1 MGSDVGDDDEDGMDN
16 SLGRLAG
23 LAAFV
28 LMLARMG
35 RLLDTSE
42 QAPQWQLIMVAAAFL
57 GGVVWWLLGQTVKN
71 RKLAIAAFTI
81 LGVALF
87 LRTSVP
93 QTLIA
98 GFIPTVTTPSEV
110 AHEASQALDLI
121 RFGVAPV
128 FPTSGLVGILAV
140 LMWIVGGLYVWGAAN
155 GPTMAM
161 VVPPLGLYLQF
172 AVMDRVRAGRG
183 WMGAA
188 IAVLALAIAAV
199 ALERR
204 NEAGRVR
211 DLDGRP
217 LPRRARGWAV
227 TVALLVAAGSL
238 FATQGAVG
246 LVPPNG
252 NLPWRL
258 GGGYGP
264 GFGGVAFDRLAD
276 LQQRIITRS
285 NAVLFRATL
294 SSGAPPADQIYWRME
309 SLDTF
314 DGASWRPSAAVADF
328 YTSGSA
334 GGDPAHAYR
343 GTTQVISERIQIDLL
358 RSPVLP
364 TAGIAQFLQS
374 DSVNVSGFQTTPDGS
389 VLYQAQL
396 GEGDQYQV
404 EAVFPDFEADLG
416 AYATLPNGTLSP
428 LFANAAEDGEFTA
441 QPSTNNGA
449 VGRPADIERFIELDE
464 DMPAA
469 IGQVARQQTSGATT
483 DFERAW
489 LLQWWFRDS
498 SQFEYSTEVSTGHGV
513 LDLEDWLTDP
523 TSQNYRTG
531 YCEQFAA
538 SMAVLGRA
546 LNIPSR
552 VVWGFTPGRVQTQAD
567 GTEVIVVRDNNAHA
581 WVEMWMDGFGWVK
594 FDPTPRGDGTLPDS
608 VTAAFN
614 PVPYLPPPDPNAPD
628 IARPGFIDD
637 SEIPGQLDEDGN
649 PIGGGDSLF
658 DFASWWWIIPTL
670 AVLATVIP
678 LVKEVRRRRRL
689 RLIKEGDITAVWD
702 EIVDRLA
709 DLGQPVPEYQT
720 PLEFA
725 AGRDR
730 VLVPIARSYT
740 AAIYG
745 GRNGRATESD
755 LRHFEQ
761 WLKLRYEGPER
772 ARAAFSLRSLF
783 DRQRSN

>member
-1 MGSDVGDDDEDGMDN
+1 MGHDYEDGMDN
-16 SLGRLAG
+16 SLGRIAG

-28 LMLARMG
+28 LMLARSG
-35 RLLDTSE
+35 RLLDSSE
-42 QAPQWQLIMVAAAFL
+42 QAPEWQLIMIAGAFL
-57 GGVVWWLLGQTVKN
+57 GGAVWWVLGQTTKN
-71 RKLAIAAFTI
+71 RRLGVAILSILA
-81 LGVALF
+81 VALF

-98 GFIPTVTTPSEV
+98 GFIPTLETPGEV
-110 AHEASQALDLI
+110 AHELAQAVDLI

-128 FPTSGLVGILAV
+128 FPTSGLIGILAV
-140 LMWIVGGLYVWGAAN
+140 LMWVVGALYVWGATT
-155 GPTMAM
+155 GPTTAM
-161 VVPPLGLYLQF
+161 VVPSLALYLQF
-172 AVMDRVRAGRG
+172 AVMDRMRAGRG
-183 WMGAA
+183 WMGAS
-188 IAVLALAIAAV
+188 IAVIALAIAAV

-204 NEAGRVR
+204 SDAGQVR
-211 DLDGRP
+211 DADGRP
-217 LPRRARGWAV
+217 LPRRARGWAM
-227 TVALLVAAGSL
+227 TIALLVATGSL
-238 FATQGAVG
+238 FATQGASG

-276 LQQRIITRS
+276 LRQRIITRS

-294 SSGAPPADQIYWRME
+294 SSGSPPADQIYWRME
-309 SLDTF
+309 SLDDF
-314 DGASWRPSAAVADF
+314 DGESWRPSMAVADF
-328 YTSGSA
+328 YTPESA

-343 GTTQVISERIQIDLL
+343 GTTEVISERIQIDLL

-364 TAGIAQFLQS
+364 TAGIARFLQS
-374 DSVNVSGFQTTPDGS
+374 DSVNVAGFQTTPDGS
-389 VLYQAQL
+389 LLYQAQL

-416 AYATLPNGTLSP
+416 ALATLPDGSLSP
-428 LFANAAEDGEFTA
+428 LFANAAEDGVFTA
-441 QPSTNNGA
+441 EPVTGRGEA
-449 VGRPADIERFIELDE
+449 GRPADIERFTELDE
-464 DMPAA
+464 DLPQA
-469 IGQVARQQTSGATT
+469 IAQIARQQTLGATT

-498 SQFEYSTEVSTGHGV
+498 LQFDYSTEVSTGHGV

-546 LNIPSR
+546 IGVPSR
-552 VVWGFTPGRVQTQAD
+552 VVWGFTPGQVQTQAD
-567 GTEVIVVRDNNAHA
+567 GTEVIVVRDRNAHA

-614 PVPYLPPPDPNAPD
+614 PVAYLPPPDPNAPD
-628 IARPGFIDD
+628 IARPGFLDESQTSD
-637 SEIPGQLDEDGN
+637 QLDEEGN
-649 PIGGGDSLF
+649 PIGQGNSWF
-658 DFASWWWIIPTL
+658 DIASWWWILPAL
-670 AVLATVIP
+670 VVLAAGVP
-678 LVKEVRRRRRL
+678 MLKEVRRRRR
-689 RLIKEGDITAVWD
+689 RRRIKEGDITAVWD

-709 DLGQPVPEYQT
+709 DLRQPVPEHQT

-725 AGRDR
+725 NARDR

-740 AAIYG
+740 AAVYG
-745 GRNGRATESD
+745 GRNGKATESD

-761 WLKLRYEGPER
+761 WLKLRYEGGER
-772 ARAAFSLRSLF
+772 ARAAFSLRSLI
-783 DRQRSN
+783 DRQP

>member
-1 MGSDVGDDDEDGMDN
+1 MDN
-16 SLGRLAG
+16 SLGRIAG
-23 LAAFV
+23 LAAFI

-42 QAPQWQLIMVAAAFL
+42 QAPQWQLIMIAAAFL
-57 GGVVWWLLGQTVKN
+57 GGVVWWLLGQTIKN
-71 RKLAIAAFTI
+71 RRLGLTVFTI
-81 LGVALF
+81 LGFTLF

-98 GFIPTVTTPSEV
+98 GFIPTLATPGEV
-110 AHEASQALDLI
+110 VHEMTQALDLI

-128 FPTSGLVGILAV
+128 FPTAGLVGILAV
-140 LMWIVGGLYVWGAAN
+140 LMWVIGGLYLWGAAS
-155 GPTMAM
+155 GPTTAM
-161 VVPPLGLYLQF
+161 VVPSLGLYLQF

-183 WMGAA
+183 WMGAS
-188 IAVLALAIAAV
+188 IAVLALAIAAI

-204 NEAGRVR
+204 NDAGRVR

-238 FATQGAVG
+238 FATQGAAG

-276 LQQRIITRS
+276 LQQRIIRRS
-285 NAVLFRATL
+285 NAILFQATL
-294 SSGAPPADQIYWRME
+294 SSGGPPADQIYWRME
-309 SLDTF
+309 SLDVF
-314 DGASWRPSAAVADF
+314 DGVSWRPSAAVADF
-328 YTSGSA
+328 YTPESA
-334 GGDPAHAYR
+334 GGDPDHSYR
-343 GTTQVISERIQIDLL
+343 GTTVVISERIRMSLL

-364 TAGIAQFLQS
+364 TAGIARFVQS

-389 VLYQAQL
+389 LLYQAQL
-396 GEGDQYQV
+396 GEGDEYQV
-404 EAVFPDFEADLG
+404 EAIFPDFEADLG
-416 AYATLPNGTLSP
+416 ALATRPDGTLSP
-428 LFANAAEDGEFTA
+428 LFANAAEDGVFTA
-441 QPSTNNGA
+441 EPGPGGA
-449 VGRPADIERFIELDE
+449 ALDRPDDIEHFIELDE
-464 DMPAA
+464 DLPAA
-469 IGQVARQQTSGATT
+469 IGQVARRQTSGATT
-483 DFERAW
+483 NFERAW

-498 SQFEYSTEVSTGHGV
+498 LQFEYSTDVTTGHGV
-513 LDLEDWLTDP
+513 LELLDWLTDP
-523 TSQNYRTG
+523 ASLNYRTG

-546 LNIPSR
+546 LGIPSR
-552 VVWGFTPGRVQTQAD
+552 VVWGFTPGKVQTQAD

-608 VTAAFN
+608 VTASFN
-614 PVPYLPPPDPNAPD
+614 PVAYLPPPDPNAPD

-637 SEIPGQLDEDGN
+637 SEISGELDEEGN
-649 PIGGGDSLF
+649 PIGAGDSLF
-658 DFASWWWIIPTL
+658 DFASWWWILPASAGL
-670 AVLATVIP
+670 ACGIP
-678 LVKEVRRRRRL
+678 LLKEVRRRRRL
-689 RLIKEGDITAVWD
+689 RRIKEGDITAVWD

-709 DLGQPVPEYQT
+709 DLGQPVPEHQT

-725 AGRDR
+725 NGRDR

-740 AAIYG
+740 AAVYG

-761 WLKLRYEGPER
+761 WLRLRYEGPER
-772 ARAAFSLRSLF
+772 ARAAFSLRSLIA
-783 DRQRSN
+783 REP

>member
-1 MGSDVGDDDEDGMDN
+1 
-16 SLGRLAG
+16 
-23 LAAFV
+23 
-28 LMLARMG
+28 MLARMG

-57 GGVVWWLLGQTVKN
+57 GGVVWWLLGQTIKN
-71 RKLAIAAFTI
+71 RKLAVAAFTI
-81 LGVALF
+81 LAIALF

-98 GFIPTVTTPSEV
+98 GFIPTLATPGEV
-110 AHEASQALDLI
+110 AHEMGQALDLI

-140 LMWIVGGLYVWGAAN
+140 LMWIIGGLYVWGAAG
-155 GPTMAM
+155 GPTIAM
-161 VVPPLGLYLQF
+161 VVPSLGLYLQF

-183 WMGAA
+183 WMGAS
-188 IAVLALAIAAV
+188 IAVLALAIAAI
-199 ALERR
+199 ALERH

-211 DLDGRP
+211 DSDGRP

-238 FATQGAVG
+238 FATQGAAG
-246 LVPPNG
+246 LVPPSG

-276 LQQRIITRS
+276 LRQRIIKRS

-294 SSGAPPADQIYWRME
+294 SSGSPPADQIYWRME
-309 SLDTF
+309 SLDVF
-314 DGASWRPSAAVADF
+314 DGVSWRPSAADIEF
-328 YTSGSA
+328 YTPESA
-334 GGDPAHAYR
+334 GGDPEHAYR
-343 GTTQVISERIQIDLL
+343 GTTEVISERIQMGLL

-364 TAGIAQFLQS
+364 TAGIARFLQS
-374 DSVNVSGFQTTPDGS
+374 DSVNVAGFQTTPDGS
-389 VLYQAQL
+389 LLYQAQL

-416 AYATLPNGTLSP
+416 ALATLPDGSLSP
-428 LFANAAEDGEFTA
+428 LFANAAEDGAFDVEA
-441 QPSTNNGA
+441 APGGGA
-449 VGRPADIERFIELDE
+449 VDRPADIERFIALDE
-464 DMPAA
+464 DLPPGIA
-469 IGQVARQQTSGATT
+469 QVARQQTSGATT

-498 SQFEYSTEVSTGHGV
+498 LQFEYSTDVSTGHGV
-513 LDLEDWLTDP
+513 LDLEDWLTDSS
-523 TSQNYRTG
+523 SQNYRTG

-546 LNIPSR
+546 LGIPSR
-552 VVWGFTPGRVQTQAD
+552 VVWGFTPGRVQTQGD
-567 GTEVIVVRDNNAHA
+567 GTEIIVVRDNNAHA

-637 SEIPGQLDEDGN
+637 SEIPGSFDEDGN
-649 PIGGGDSLF
+649 PLGGGDSWF
-658 DFASWWWIIPTL
+658 DIASWWWILPAL
-670 AVLATVIP
+670 AVLASGIP
-678 LVKEVRRRRRL
+678 LLKEVRRRRRL
-689 RLIKEGDITAVWD
+689 RRIKEGDITAVWD

-709 DLGQPVPEYQT
+709 DLGQPIPEHQT

-725 AGRDR
+725 NARDR

-740 AAIYG
+740 AAVYG
-745 GRNGRATESD
+745 GRNGRATVAD
-755 LRHFEQ
+755 LRHFEK

-772 ARAAFSLRSLF
+772 ARAVFSLRSLI
-783 DRQRSN
+783 DRDR

>member
-1 MGSDVGDDDEDGMDN
+1 VGTGLDDHDEDGMDN
-16 SLGRLAG
+16 SLGRIAG

-35 RLLDTSE
+35 RLLDTSD
-42 QAPQWQLIMVAAAFL
+42 QAPQWQLIMIAAAFL

-71 RKLAIAAFTI
+71 RKLAIAVFSI
-81 LGVALF
+81 LGIALF
-87 LRTSVP
+87 LRTAVP

-98 GFIPTVTTPSEV
+98 GIIPSVATPGEV
-110 AHEASQALDLI
+110 AHEMSQALDLI

-128 FPTSGLVGILAV
+128 FPSAGLVGILAV
-140 LMWIVGGLYVWGAAN
+140 LMWIVGGLYVWGAAG
-155 GPTMAM
+155 GPTTAM
-161 VVPPLGLYLQF
+161 VIPSLGLYLQF
-172 AVMDRVRAGRG
+172 AVMDRVRPGWG
-183 WMGAA
+183 WMGAS
-188 IAVLALAIAAV
+188 IAVLALSVAAI

-204 NEAGRVR
+204 SEAGRVR
-211 DLDGRP
+211 DLEGRP

-227 TVALLVAAGSL
+227 ILALLVAGGSL
-238 FATQGAVG
+238 VATQGAAG
-246 LVPPNG
+246 MVPPNG

-276 LQQRIITRS
+276 LQQRIIRRS
-285 NAVLFRATL
+285 NAILFRATL

-309 SLDTF
+309 SLDDF
-314 DGASWRPSAAVADF
+314 DGESWRPSAAVADF
-328 YTSGSA
+328 YSPESI

-343 GTTQVISERIQIDLL
+343 GTTDVISERIQIDLL
-358 RSPVLP
+358 RSLVLP
-364 TAGIAQFLQS
+364 TAGTARFLQS
-374 DSVNVSGFQTTPDGS
+374 DSVNVAGFQTTPDGS
-389 VLYQAQL
+389 LLYQAQL

-404 EAVFPDFEADLG
+404 EAVFPDFDADL
-416 AYATLPNGTLSP
+416 AALATLPDGTLSP
-428 LFANAAEDGEFTA
+428 LFANAAEDGVFALEAATGGGEA
-441 QPSTNNGA
+441 
-449 VGRPADIERFIELDE
+449 GRPADIERFTELDE
-464 DMPAA
+464 DLPPAIA
-469 IGQVARQQTSGATT
+469 QIARRQTLGATT

-498 SQFEYSTEVSTGHGV
+498 NQFEYSTDVSTGHGV
-513 LDLEDWLTDP
+513 LVLEDWLSDA
-523 TSQNYRTG
+523 TSQNFRTG

-546 LNIPSR
+546 LGIPSR
-552 VVWGFTPGRVQTQAD
+552 VVWGFTPGSVQTHAD

-628 IARPGFIDD
+628 IDRPGFLDE
-637 SEIPGQLDEDGN
+637 SEIPGELDEEGN
-649 PIGGGDSLF
+649 PIGQGDSWLNI
-658 DFASWWWIIPTL
+658 ATWWWILPAL
-670 AVLATVIP
+670 VVLATGIP
-678 LVKEVRRRRRL
+678 LLKEVRRRRRIG
-689 RLIKEGDITAVWD
+689 RIKEGDITAVWD
-702 EIVDRLA
+702 EMVDRLA
-709 DLGQPVPEYQT
+709 DLGQPVPEHQT

-725 AGRDR
+725 NTRDR

-740 AAIYG
+740 AAVYG

-772 ARAAFSLRSLF
+772 ARAAFRLRSLM
-783 DRQRSN
+783 DHKP